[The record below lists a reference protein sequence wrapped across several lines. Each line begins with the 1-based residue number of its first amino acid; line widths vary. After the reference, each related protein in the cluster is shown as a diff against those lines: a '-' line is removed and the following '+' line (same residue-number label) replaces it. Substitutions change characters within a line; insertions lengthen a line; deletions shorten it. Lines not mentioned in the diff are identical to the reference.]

1 MNGAADL
8 IVLGGGP
15 AGSAAAIAA
24 RLRGLRTVLIETS
37 TGPDPGPGETIHP
50 GAAAIFRQLGVL
62 EEIETVSR
70 VRPEAILVY
79 RGRERR
85 RSAYGG
91 DASGPWRGY
100 QVRRADLNRILLR
113 RLEELGGEILRSACP
128 HRAMVEG
135 GTVRGVR
142 MPDRDLPA
150 PVTIDATGRR
160 GLLRRAL
167 GIHERRVSPPLLA
180 HFGYCTG
187 NLASEPTFRSGSHG
201 WSWTAQIAE
210 DLIAWVRIDTDGGR
224 GRPSPPDAIGA
235 LPTTGPSGARDVTWR
250 IAETVA
256 GPGYFLAGDC
266 ALVLDPASSNGILRA
281 MMSGMMAAHNAA
293 EALAEAITWAQA
305 SAAYQ
310 SWVTAWFEQD
320 LAEMTDHYK
329 SMGVG
334 WADPATNT
342 RQQLKG
348 SQHV

>member
-1 MNGAADL
+1 
-8 IVLGGGP
+8 
-15 AGSAAAIAA
+15 
-24 RLRGLRTVLIETS
+24 LRGLRTVLVETS

-62 EEIETVSR
+62 KEIETVSS
-70 VRPEAILVY
+70 VRPEALLVFW
-79 RGRERR
+79 GRKRR

-100 QVRRADLNRILLR
+100 QVRRADLNHILLR
-113 RLEELGGEILRSACP
+113 RLEELGGEILRSGCP
-128 HRAMVEG
+128 LQAMAEG

-167 GIHERRVSPPLLA
+167 GIRQRRVSPPLLA

-187 NLASEPTFRSGSHG
+187 NLGSEPTIRGGSYG
-201 WSWTAQIAE
+201 WSWTAQIGD
-210 DLIAWVRIDTDGGR
+210 DLIAWVRVDTDRQR

-235 LPTTGPSGARDVTWR
+235 LPAIGRAGARDVTWR
-250 IAETVA
+250 MAETVA

-293 EALAEAITWAQA
+293 ETLAGAITWAKA

-310 SWVTAWFEQD
+310 SWVAAWFERD
-320 LAEMTDHYK
+320 VAEMTDLYK
-329 SMGVG
+329 SLGID
-334 WADPATNT
+334 WTEPETNT
-342 RQQLKG
+342 RHELRG